1 MTDQNKTS
9 GKEKETPAS
18 PPESESQTQNAI
30 QEPSN
35 EQNTGPKPAPS
46 ENINIETKK
55 AQKKKEKKGGKGS
68 LALSL
73 IAISLAISSS
83 IAMYYGANKQ
93 LIKYNHELAKLT
105 STISTLES
113 SQAKNSED
121 FQAKIQRSEQNN
133 HVLIEQQ
140 NNSIKSL
147 QAALHQRQGRR
158 PNDWRIAEADY
169 LVNLAGRQL
178 WVMRDILTATTLMET
193 ADQRLANLND
203 PSLSPI
209 RQAIAEDIQQLKSIK
224 RVDLDGIVLRL
235 NSLQKE
241 IDNLPLANAF
251 LPEAL
256 EEKPNIVSQD
266 VIDWQSNL
274 KASFNDFISQFIT
287 YRKREGSVVPLLTPA
302 QTFYLKENLTAKLNQ
317 SITAAYRENTALYQ
331 SSLETAK
338 EWTLRFFDQNAQSTI
353 GFLQALN
360 SLEQQTIEVTYPA
373 AFISQER
380 ISDLLATRLQRDL
393 AQQPTEEPLQ

>member
-287 YRKREGSVVPLLTPA
+287 YRKREGSEIGRA
-302 QTFYLKENLTAKLNQ
+302 
-317 SITAAYRENTALYQ
+317 SCRE
-331 SSLETAK
+331 
-338 EWTLRFFDQNAQSTI
+338 R
-353 GFLQALN
+353 
-360 SLEQQTIEVTYPA
+360 V
-373 AFISQER
+373 
-380 ISDLLATRLQRDL
+380 
-393 AQQPTEEPLQ
+393 